1 MDKEYYI
8 NLIKKSGKH
17 IENHASDYLVDCEI
31 SKIKKINISFSI
43 ECGSVPIIIVEK
55 EYIPDEVI

>member
-1 MDKEYYI
+1 MNKKYYI
-8 NLIKKSGKH
+8 DLIKKSGKH
-17 IENHASDYLVDCEI
+17 IENHASDYLNDFEI

-43 ECGSVPIIIVEK
+43 EYDSIPKIIVEK